1 MHYTLVFPSRRPAV
15 VQDADLKGNWLFHGR
30 FAILTWLMIV
40 GFCFAWSNSPAWG
53 EEVEAGNNM
62 IVAAG
67 FGYQIGPVS
76 IIAVK
81 VYDAE
86 SGDILSDE
94 VYDLAVK
101 ENDGGGSTHGPR
113 IFAGGV
119 GLGATDLSNFMLRV
133 YDANTGAFQ
142 WEGRLNLVQ
151 TDRKGEAQVISVRM
165 PRHATVM
172 RTQAV
177 QIGAEQPVFLL
188 RALDAVTGLAVW
200 EDEFTAAHI
209 RIPRVQPIIGRSN
222 QPDGTSIGNSRTFD
236 FRIRMYDPSGQ
247 SVRWEDQLSRLE
259 SDDGATE
266 SSSDRASILPAWPHQ
281 PQENE
286 APAESI

>member
-1 MHYTLVFPSRRPAV
+1 MQYTLVFPSRRPTL
-15 VQDADLKGNWLFHGR
+15 VQDVHSWLLHAR
-30 FAILTWLMIV
+30 LAILTWLIVV
-40 GFCFAWSNSPAWG
+40 GFCLSCSNNLVWG
-53 EEVEAGNNM
+53 QEVDAGNNM

-76 IIAVK
+76 VIAVK

-86 SGDILSDE
+86 SGAILSDE

-142 WEGRLNLVQ
+142 WEGRLNLVH
-151 TDRKGEAQVISVRM
+151 TDRKGEAQVISTRI
-165 PRHATVM
+165 PRRATVM
-172 RTQAV
+172 KAQAV
-177 QIGAEQPVFLL
+177 QPAAEQPVFLL
-188 RALDAVTGLAVW
+188 RALDAATGLAVW

-209 RIPRVQPIIGRSN
+209 RIPRVQPIISRSN
-222 QPDGTSIGNSRTFD
+222 QPDGTFTGSSRTFD

-247 SVRWEDQLSRLE
+247 DVRWEDQLSRLE
-259 SDDGATE
+259 SDDGTTE
-266 SSSDRASILPAWPHQ
+266 SSSDRASILPAWPQH
-281 PQENE
+281 PQEEE

>member
-1 MHYTLVFPSRRPAV
+1 MQYTLVLPSRRPTLA
-15 VQDADLKGNWLFHGR
+15 QDVDLKASWLGHGR
-30 FAILTWLMIV
+30 LVILTWLMVV
-40 GFCFAWSNSPAWG
+40 GFCLSCSNSPAWG
-53 EEVEAGNNM
+53 EVDVGNQM

-76 IIAVK
+76 LIAVK

-86 SGDILSDE
+86 SGVILSDE
-94 VYDLAVK
+94 VYELAVK

-133 YDANTGAFQ
+133 YDANSGAFQ

-151 TDRKGEAQVISVRM
+151 TNRKGEAQVISARI
-165 PRHATVM
+165 PRSATVM
-172 RTQAV
+172 KLQAV
-177 QIGAEQPVFLL
+177 QPPAEQPVFLL
-188 RALDAVTGLAVW
+188 RALDATTGLAVW
-200 EDEFTAAHI
+200 QDEFTATHI
-209 RIPRVQPIIGRSN
+209 RIPRVQPIIGLSN
-222 QPDGTSIGNSRTFD
+222 QPDETSTGSSRTFD

-247 SVRWEDQLSRLE
+247 NVLWEDQLSRLE
-259 SDDGATE
+259 TDEGTTE

-281 PQENE
+281 TEE
-286 APAESI
+286 EKVSAESI

>member
-1 MHYTLVFPSRRPAV
+1 MQYTLVLPSRRPTV
-15 VQDADLKGNWLFHGR
+15 GQDVDLKASWWCHGR
-30 FAILTWLMIV
+30 LAVLTCLMVV
-40 GFCFAWSNSPAWG
+40 GFCLSCSNSPAWG
-53 EEVEAGNNM
+53 EKVDAGNNM

-76 IIAVK
+76 MIAVK

-86 SGDILSDE
+86 SGVILSDE
-94 VYDLAVK
+94 VYELAVK
-101 ENDGGGSTHGPR
+101 ENDGGESTRGPR

-151 TDRKGEAQVISVRM
+151 TDRKGEAQVISARI

-172 RTQAV
+172 KTQAV
-177 QIGAEQPVFLL
+177 QPAAEQPAFLP
-188 RALDAVTGLAVW
+188 RALDVTTGLAVW
-200 EDEFTAAHI
+200 EDEFTATHI
-209 RIPRVQPIIGRSN
+209 RIPRVQPIVDRSN
-222 QPDGTSIGNSRTFD
+222 QPDEASTRSSRTFD

-247 SVRWEDQLSRLE
+247 NVLWEDQLSRFE
-259 SDDGATE
+259 SDEGATE
-266 SSSDRASILPAWPHQ
+266 SFSDRASILPAWPHQ
-281 PQENE
+281 FEKE
-286 APAESI
+286 EDPAESI

>member
-1 MHYTLVFPSRRPAV
+1 MLYTLILPRRRPSL
-15 VQDADLKGNWLFHGR
+15 VQDGNQTWNWLCQSR
-30 FAILTWLMIV
+30 LVIMTWLMVV
-40 GFCFAWSNSPAWG
+40 GLCLPYSNSPAWG
-53 EEVEAGNNM
+53 EVDAGNSM

-76 IIAVK
+76 MIAVK
-81 VYDAE
+81 IYDAE
-86 SGDILSDE
+86 SGAILSDE
-94 VYDLAVK
+94 VYELAVK

-151 TDRKGEAQVISVRM
+151 TDRTKGAQVISGKI
-165 PRHATVM
+165 PRRATVM
-172 RTQAV
+172 KTQAV
-177 QIGAEQPVFLL
+177 QTAAEQPVFSL
-188 RALDAVTGLAVW
+188 RALDAMTGLPVW
-200 EDEFTAAHI
+200 EDEFTAAHT
-209 RIPRVQPIIGRSN
+209 RIPLAQPTVGRSN
-222 QPDGTSIGNSRTFD
+222 QSAGMSTASSHTFD

-247 SVRWEDQLSRLE
+247 NVLWEDQLSRLE

-266 SSSDRASILPAWPHQ
+266 SFSDRASILPAWPHQ
-281 PQENE
+281 PEEEE
-286 APAESI
+286 ALAESI

>member
-1 MHYTLVFPSRRPAV
+1 MHYTLVLPSRHPTL
-15 VQDADLKGNWLFHGR
+15 VQDVDLKASWLFYGR
-30 FAILTWLMIV
+30 LAILTWLMVV
-40 GFCFAWSNSPAWG
+40 GFCLSCSNSPAWG
-53 EEVEAGNNM
+53 GEVDAGNNM

-76 IIAVK
+76 VIAVK

-86 SGDILSDE
+86 SGAILSDE

-101 ENDGGGSTHGPR
+101 ENDGGGSTRGPR
-113 IFAGGV
+113 VFAGGV

-151 TDRKGEAQVISVRM
+151 TDRKGEAQVISDRI
-165 PRHATVM
+165 PRHATVIK
-172 RTQAV
+172 TQAV
-177 QIGAEQPVFLL
+177 QPPAEQPVFLL
-188 RALDAVTGLAVW
+188 RALDAATGLAVW

-209 RIPRVQPIIGRSN
+209 RIPRVQPIIGRSS
-222 QPDGTSIGNSRTFD
+222 QPDGTSTESSRTFD

-247 SVRWEDQLSRLE
+247 NVLWEDQLSRLE

-266 SSSDRASILPAWPHQ
+266 SSSDRASILPAWPHH

-286 APAESI
+286 APVESI